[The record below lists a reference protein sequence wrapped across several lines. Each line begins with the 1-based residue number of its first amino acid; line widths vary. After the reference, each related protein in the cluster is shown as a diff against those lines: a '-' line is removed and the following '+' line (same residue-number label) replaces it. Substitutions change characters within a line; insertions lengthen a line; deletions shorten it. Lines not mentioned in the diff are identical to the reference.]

1 MRPRSATL
9 VATATILLLSSPPP
23 ASASPVTGG
32 GADGTDD
39 KVSGQTYVRHD
50 LKTDDTIDLCNST
63 EPKDF
68 GNLTQNN
75 EPFLVVSPT
84 NPDLVIAGWNDY
96 CSGWMGLGFST
107 NGGEDWT
114 NSLVPSYVGDTS
126 GEGQATP
133 EFGRTNEA
141 SDPVGAFNA
150 DGTMFY
156 FGAISYNGAAGPKT
170 NSDVWVA
177 RYAVRDTEDA
187 GYESYPL
194 DFLGITQVDRGP
206 AAANFFGRF
215 QDKEMIEV
223 DRSPTSPHEGNLYEC
238 WTKFP
243 GFGESRIYFARSTDE
258 GATFENKIQIGQRF
272 AGQGCDIAI
281 ESDGDIYVI
290 WRDFELPG
298 SKKNFGISFVRS
310 TDGGLTFSKP
320 NKIADLDQYL
330 PFDTARD
337 CGDGTEACPS
347 GFVFARVPLEPRV
360 TSDPTGQLP
369 GVYAVV
375 QATDP
380 ATTEES
386 ETSYSSTS
394 TPGVVGRGVVY
405 VYRSVDDG
413 RTWTGPYT
421 VTDAPLGHQIFPD
434 VDALDGKLAV
444 VWQDSR
450 TDPCYS
456 LQLPIGNTTSAT
468 NCGDAVVNSF
478 VAVSDD
484 GTTFGPTEMVSSV
497 GNNPQYEMFAARQ
510 VPFYGDYNWIQLIDL
525 DPETPESAL
534 FGYATWTDNRDVLVG
549 PDPRETVQDGFDVN
563 QCLTDPDDPNA
574 NTCPN
579 SGGLDQNIYGSSI
592 SIP

>member
-1 MRPRSATL
+1 MRARSATL
-9 VATATILLLSSPPP
+9 VAAVTTLALALPGTAV
-23 ASASPVTGG
+23 AVPVIGG
-32 GADGTDD
+32 GIDGTDD

-50 LKTDDTIDLCNST
+50 LQTDAAIELCNST
-63 EPKDF
+63 DPEDF
-68 GNLTQNN
+68 GNRTQNN
-75 EPFLVVSPT
+75 EPFSVVSPT

-96 CSGWMGLGFST
+96 CSDWMGLGFST

-114 NSLVPSYVGDTS
+114 NSLVPSYAGDTS
-126 GEGQATP
+126 AEGTSTP
-133 EFGRTNEA
+133 EFGRTNAA

-156 FGAISYNGAAGPKT
+156 FGALSFNGFAGPKT

-177 RYAVRDTEDA
+177 RYAVLDESDA
-187 GYESYPL
+187 GYEDYPL

-206 AAANFFGRF
+206 AAANFLGRF

-223 DRSPTSPHEGNLYEC
+223 DRSPTSPYEGNLYEC

-243 GFGESRIYFARSTDE
+243 GLGESRIYFARSTND
-258 GATFENKIQIGQRF
+258 GATFSKKIQIGQRF
-272 AGQGCDIAI
+272 AGQGCDIAV

-290 WRDFELPG
+290 WRDFELQG

-310 TDGGLTFSKP
+310 TDGGRTFSKP
-320 NKIADLDQYL
+320 TKIANLNQYL

-337 CGDGTEACPS
+337 CGDGPFECPS
-347 GFVFARVPLEPRV
+347 EFVFSRVPLEPRV
-360 TSDPTGQLP
+360 TSDPTGALP

-380 ATTEES
+380 ATVTES
-386 ETSYSSTS
+386 DTSYFSTS
-394 TPGVVGRGVVY
+394 TPGFVGRGVVS
-405 VYRSVDDG
+405 VYRSIDNG
-413 RTWTGPYT
+413 ATWTGPFT
-421 VTDAPLGHQIFPD
+421 VTDAPNGHQIFPD

-444 VWQDSR
+444 AWQDSR
-450 TDPCYS
+450 SDTCYS
-456 LQLPIGNTTSAT
+456 LQLPIGNTESAT
-468 NCGDAVVNSF
+468 NCADEAVDSF

-484 GTTFGPTEMVSSV
+484 GTTFGPTARVSTL
-497 GNNPQYEMFAARQ
+497 GNNPQFEMFGSRQ
-510 VPFYGDYNWIQLIDL
+510 IPFYGDYNWIQLVDL
-525 DPETPESAL
+525 DPDTPESAL
-534 FGYATWTDNRDVLVG
+534 FGYVTWTDNRDVVPG
-549 PDPRETVQDGFDVN
+549 PDAREAVQDGFDVD
-563 QCLTDPDDPNA
+563 QCLDDPDNPNA

>member
-1 MRPRSATL
+1 MRPRHAAL
-9 VATATILLLSSPPP
+9 VAAAAILMLVSPLP

-50 LKTDDTIDLCNST
+50 LGQDDTIELCNST
-63 EPKDF
+63 DPADF

-75 EPFLVVSPT
+75 EPFSVVSPT

-107 NGGEDWT
+107 NRGEDWT
-114 NSLVPSYVGDTS
+114 NSLVPGYVGDTS
-126 GEGQATP
+126 AEGQATP
-133 EFGRTNEA
+133 EFGRTNAA

-156 FGAISYNGAAGPKT
+156 FGAISYNEFAGPKT

-177 RYAVRDTEDA
+177 RYAVREA
-187 GYESYPL
+187 GDPDYSEYPL

-243 GFGESRIYFARSTDE
+243 GFGQSRIYFARSTDE

-272 AGQGCDIAI
+272 AGQGCDIAV
-281 ESDGDIYVI
+281 ESDGDITVI
-290 WRDFELPG
+290 WRDFEL
-298 SKKNFGISFVRS
+298 SSSVKNFGISFTRS
-310 TDGGLTFSKP
+310 TDGGRTFSRPK
-320 NKIADLDQYL
+320 KIADLDQYL

-360 TSDPTGQLP
+360 TADPTGALP

-380 ATTEES
+380 ATVTES
-386 ETSYSSTS
+386 DTSYFSTS
-394 TPGVVGRGVVY
+394 TRGLVGRGVVY
-405 VYRSVDDG
+405 VYRSLDG
-413 RTWTGPYT
+413 QTWDGPLT

-468 NCGDAVVNSF
+468 KCAEQVVNSF

-484 GTTFGPTEMVSSV
+484 GTTFGPTEMVSTV

-510 VPFYGDYNWIQLIDL
+510 VPFYGDYNWIQLVDL
-525 DPETPESAL
+525 DPGTPESTL
-534 FGYATWTDNRDVLVG
+534 FGYVTWTDNRDVLAG
-549 PDPRETVQDGFDVN
+549 PDPREAVQDGFDVN
-563 QCLTDPDDPNA
+563 QCLTDPDNPNV

>member
-1 MRPRSATL
+1 MRARSTML
-9 VATATILLLSSPPP
+9 VAIATTFFLASPLP

-50 LKTDDTIDLCNST
+50 GGTDDTIDLCNST
-63 EPKDF
+63 DPEDF

-75 EPFLVVSPT
+75 EPFSVVSPT

-126 GEGQATP
+126 AEGQATP
-133 EFGRTNEA
+133 EFGRTNAA

-150 DGTMFY
+150 DGTRFY
-156 FGAISYNGAAGPKT
+156 FGAISFNEFAGPKT

-177 RYAVRDTEDA
+177 RYAVRDA
-187 GYESYPL
+187 GDPEFGDYPL

-223 DRSPTSPHEGNLYEC
+223 DRSATSPHQGNLYEC

-243 GFGESRIYFARSTDE
+243 GFGESRIYFARSTNE
-258 GATFENKIQIGQRF
+258 GATFTNKIQIGQRF
-272 AGQGCDIAI
+272 AGQGCDIAV
-281 ESDGDIYVI
+281 EADGDVYVI

-310 TDGGLTFSKP
+310 TDGGRTFSTPK
-320 NKIADLDQYL
+320 KIADLDQYL

-337 CGDGTEACPS
+337 CGDGPEECPS
-347 GFVFARVPLEPRV
+347 GFVFSRVPLEPRV
-360 TSDPTGQLP
+360 TSDPTGALP
-369 GVYAVV
+369 GIYAVV

-380 ATTEES
+380 ATRTES
-386 ETSYSSTS
+386 DTSYFSTN
-394 TPGVVGRGVVY
+394 TPGIVGRGVVY
-405 VYRSVDDG
+405 VYRSVNDG
-413 RTWTGPYT
+413 QTWTGPYT

-444 VWQDSR
+444 AWQDSR

-456 LQLPIGNTTSAT
+456 VQLPIGNDADAT
-468 NCGDAVVNSF
+468 KCAEGVVNSF
-478 VAVSDD
+478 VSVSDD

-510 VPFYGDYNWIQLIDL
+510 VPFYGDYNWVQLVDL
-525 DPETPESAL
+525 DPGTPESAL
-534 FGYATWTDNRDVLVG
+534 FGYVTWTDNRDVLAG
-549 PDPRETVQDGFDVN
+549 PDPREAVQDGFDVN